1 MAKNTTIHRIQI
13 EGTSDLIKL
22 RKELDGYQQSLKKV
36 KKETKDGMTSGQ
48 AKKYQELSSSIKA
61 TRKELNQTE
70 KSLKGMNTSSKKGIG
85 FIGKMAGA
93 FTVAT
98 LAAGAFQKISRA
110 VSQAIVGGVET
121 FKKYEFAMSKVKAIS
136 GATEAEFKALDKS
149 AQDLGRTTFFT
160 AEEVANL
167 QINFSKLGF
176 TATETLNAQEAA
188 LNTAIATG
196 EDLARTATV
205 IGSTLRG
212 FGLDASEAG
221 RVSDVMAASFTSSA
235 LTLEKFQTAM
245 TKIAPVAKLIGFSL
259 EKTTSVLGILT
270 DAGIEASIAGTSLRN
285 IFLKMS
291 NPASDLSKSLGRTV
305 GSSEELVEALEDLNK
320 RGVDAENIQ
329 GLVNVRQVAAFG
341 IMLNN
346 VEAIKRQTE
355 AYENSSGAAKDMAD
369 IVGDNLEGA
378 MLRFKSAMQGL
389 AIVLTE
395 KIAPSITAVVEGFT
409 NFVSLITQAADTKL
423 SEELEQ
429 DRIALIGYE
438 ARLSDANLSQA
449 DRVKLIKELKSQ
461 YPKYLEN
468 IDAEK
473 VSNDELKKSLRGVND
488 MLVNKILLQQEDEKI
503 LEAAQDEADA
513 ISKKREKA
521 KDLEEDI
528 ARLSNEYNLS
538 LKEGLTLQEQ
548 ADDLA
553 ERIKQKRRDDNIGGR
568 DEEVEFMLLNMRQLN
583 IAEQEMLE
591 LANETSLLQE
601 QKLSLMKELNIEL
614 DKQDDTTTTTNTPT
628 GGSPVNTGKIIE
640 DATLLKDTELA
651 ILNER
656 QNILQQFIDGEIE
669 TKAELNQLLKEM
681 EIERLQFVID
691 NNLAAGDELMTIEQ
705 RLADIKVK
713 NRQDELDAADKLK
726 EKDVDRIDQMKETGK
741 LLMKIGDAEGEN
753 SKIKAAGIKISQAA
767 AVASGIKGLMES
779 SEGIAAQAKLPFP
792 SNIIAMAATV
802 AQVASVVSNIKGL
815 MGGSDKFEQGG
826 LTNGGMFKGAS
837 HANGGVKFAVGGRVH
852 EAEGGEAI
860 INKRSTAMFKPML
873 SAMNQAGGGVKFA
886 NGGFLSTGEKFA
898 MGGEVADV
906 QQMISGAGGSTQ
918 VVMVESDVTRTQG
931 RVSNIESQATF

>member
-22 RKELDGYQQSLKKV
+22 RKELDGYQQALKKV

-48 AKKYQELSSSIKA
+48 AKKYQELSSSIKS

-93 FTVAT
+93 FTLAT

-136 GATEAEFKALDKS
+136 GATESEFKALDKS

-160 AEEVANL
+160 AEQVANL

-176 TATETLNAQEAA
+176 SAKETLAAQEAA
-188 LNTAIATG
+188 LNTAVATG

-221 RVSDVMAASFTSSA
+221 RVSDVMAASFTGSA

-245 TKIAPVAKLIGFSL
+245 TKVAPVAKILGMSL
-259 EKTTSVLGILT
+259 EDTTATLGVLT
-270 DAGIEASIAGTSLRN
+270 DSGIEASIAGTSLRN
-285 IFLKMS
+285 IFLKLGDPS
-291 NPASDLSKSLGRTV
+291 SDLAKSIGFTV
-305 GSSEELVEALEDLNK
+305 NSGEDMVVQFKRMAKEGVNVEKMLEI
-320 RGVDAENIQ
+320 VD
-329 GLVNVRQVAAFG
+329 VRQVAA
-341 IMLNN
+341 ISTMIENIDVL
-346 VEAIKRQTE
+346 ERQIG
-355 AYENSSGAAKDMAD
+355 AYENSAGAAKDMAD

-395 KIAPSITAVVEGFT
+395 KIAPIITSVTEGFT
-409 NFVSLITQAADTKL
+409 DFVSFITQAADTKL
-423 SEELEQ
+423 SEELEN

-449 DRVKLIKELKSQ
+449 NRVKLIKELKSQ

-503 LEAAQDEADA
+503 LEAAQDEAKA
-513 ISKKREKA
+513 ISKTREKA
-521 KDLEEDI
+521 KDLEADI
-528 ARLSNEYNLS
+528 ARLSDKHNLS

-553 ERIKQKRRDDNIGGR
+553 ERIKQKRRDEDVGGR
-568 DEEVEFMLLNMRQLN
+568 DSEVESMLLNKRQLN
-583 IAEQEMLE
+583 TAEQEMLE
-591 LANETSLLQE
+591 LATETSLLQE
-601 QKLSLMKELNIEL
+601 QKLSLMKDLNIEL
-614 DKQDDTTTTTNTPT
+614 DKQDDTTTTTTNTPT
-628 GGSPVNTGKIIE
+628 GTPANTGKLIE
-640 DATLLKDTELA
+640 DVTALQDAELA
-651 ILNER
+651 MLNEK
-656 QNILQQFIDGEIE
+656 QNILQQFADGEIQ
-669 TKAELNQLLKEM
+669 TKAELNQQLKEM
-681 EIERLQFVID
+681 EIEHLQWVID
-691 NNLAAGDELMTIEQ
+691 NNVAAGDDLIAIER
-705 RLADIKVK
+705 RLLQAKV
-713 NRQDELDAADKLK
+713 
-726 EKDVDRIDQMKETGK
+726 DV
-741 LLMKIGDAEGEN
+741 
-753 SKIKAAGIKISQAA
+753 KAAQRESF
-767 AVASGIKGLMES
+767 ES
-779 SEGIAAQAKLPFP
+779 SREGYESEQKALKKKEEQELQNIQNTILQAETAQEAISSLLSQKVNEILLEAMASLFKDKTLPFLAKVGIAVGMKSLITPLI
-792 SNIIAMAATV
+792 SN
-802 AQVASVVSNIKGL
+802 L
-815 MGGSDKFEQGG
+815 MGSVGGGKFANGG

>member
-22 RKELDGYQQSLKKV
+22 RKELDGYQQALKKV

-48 AKKYQELSSSIKA
+48 AKKYQELSSSIKS

-110 VSQAIVGGVET
+110 VSQAIIGGVET

-176 TATETLNAQEAA
+176 TAKETLAAQEAA
-188 LNTAIATG
+188 LNTATATG

-221 RVSDVMAASFTSSA
+221 RVSDVMAASFTGSA

-245 TKIAPVAKLIGFSL
+245 TKVAPVAKILGMSL
-259 EKTTSVLGILT
+259 EDTTATLGVLT
-270 DAGIEASIAGTSLRN
+270 DSGIEASIAGTSLRN
-285 IFLKMS
+285 IFLKLGDPS
-291 NPASDLSKSLGRTV
+291 SDLAKSIGFTV
-305 GSSEELVEALEDLNK
+305 NSGEDMVVQFK
-320 RGVDAENIQ
+320 RMAKEGVDVEKMLEI
-329 GLVNVRQVAAFG
+329 VDVRQVAA
-341 IMLNN
+341 ISTMIENIDVL
-346 VEAIKRQTE
+346 ERQIG
-355 AYENSSGAAKDMAD
+355 AYENSAGAAKDMAD

-395 KIAPSITAVVEGFT
+395 RIAPIITSVTEGFT
-409 NFVSLITQAADTKL
+409 KFVSLITQAADTKL

-438 ARLSDANLSQA
+438 SRLSDANLSQA
-449 DRVKLIKELKSQ
+449 NRVKIIKELKSQ
-461 YPKYLEN
+461 YPDYLKN

-473 VSNDELKKSLRGVND
+473 VSNNQLKKSLQGVND

-503 LEAAQDEADA
+503 LEAVQDEADA
-513 ISKKREKA
+513 VNEKRDKA

-528 ARLSNEYNLS
+528 ARLSDKHNLS
-538 LKEGLTLQEQ
+538 LKEGLSLQEQ
-548 ADDLA
+548 AEDLG
-553 ERIKQKRRDDNIGGR
+553 ERIMQKRRDARIGGG
-568 DEEVEFMLLNMRQLN
+568 DQEVNRMLLNMRQLN

-601 QKLSLMKELNIEL
+601 QKLALMKELNIEL
-614 DKQDDTTTTTNTPT
+614 DKQDDTTTTTNLPT
-628 GGSPVNTGKIIE
+628 GGSPANT
-640 DATLLKDTELA
+640 DADPVGDALKSGEFDLQESLLSIKQMFGDK
-651 ILNER
+651 
-656 QNILQQFIDGEIE
+656 EIE
-669 TKAELNQLLKEM
+669 TKADLNARLQEMQLIHLESM
-681 EIERLQFVID
+681 LEIEGLS
-691 NNLAAGDELMTIEQ
+691 AEQ
-705 RLADIKVK
+705 RMALEQRVADVKVK
-713 NRQDELDAADKLK
+713 NRNNELDAADKLK
-726 EKDVDRIDQMKETGK
+726 EKEVDRIEQMKETGE
-741 LLMKIGDAEGEN
+741 LLMKIGEAEGEN
-753 SKIKAAGIKISQAA
+753 SRIKAVGIKISQAA
-767 AVASGIKGLMES
+767 AVASGIQGLIDS
-779 SEGIAAQAKLPFP
+779 SGGIAAQAKLPFP
-792 SNIIAMAATV
+792 SNLIAMAATA
-802 AQVASVVSNIKGL
+802 AQVASVVSGIKAL
-815 MGGSDKFEQGG
+815 MGDSDKFEQGG

-837 HANGGVKFAVGGRVH
+837 HANGGVKFAVGGRIH